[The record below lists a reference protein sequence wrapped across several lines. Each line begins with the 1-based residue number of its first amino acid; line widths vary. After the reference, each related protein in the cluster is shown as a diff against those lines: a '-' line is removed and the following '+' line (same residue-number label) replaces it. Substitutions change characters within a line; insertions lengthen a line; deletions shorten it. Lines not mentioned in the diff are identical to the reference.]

1 MLDKLFAKKGQIAT
15 LTTERDMKM
24 RKGQPLVTK
33 RSTFQC
39 RVGVNYDNIAVVK
52 DKRANGTLPAES
64 AGLPWG
70 EWLAF
75 PYTIAHKGEVYFR
88 CTMLHNNFI
97 PKTTFYLDGNE
108 IDKADVKLMCLASE
122 FNEDRTNDVFNIKV
136 SNIMEVK

>member
-39 RVGVNYDNIAVVK
+39 RIGVNYDNIAVVK
-52 DKRANGTLPAES
+52 DKRADGTLPAES

-70 EWLAF
+70 EWLEF

-88 CTMLHNNFI
+88 CTMLRNNFI
-97 PKTTFYLDGNE
+97 PKTTFYLDGYE
-108 IDKADVKLMCLASE
+108 IDKEDVKVMCLASE
-122 FNEDRTNDVFNIKV
+122 FIEDRSNDVFNIKV
-136 SNIMEVK
+136 SSIMEVK